1 MSPHRS
7 SSSAFNRAGKLLF
20 PGVRSSRRRTN
31 LRFLLLSVFLGLVVC
46 GCLGLILWVMN

>member
-1 MSPHRS
+1 MSLNRS
-7 SSSAFNRAGKLLF
+7 HSSAFDLAGKLLF

-46 GCLGLILWVMN
+46 GCLGLILWVLN